1 VSEGELSG
9 LEATAHSAL
18 ELIDIS
24 KRYGGV
30 QALERASFA
39 CRAGRVHALLGENGA
54 GKSTLI
60 KVMTGVV
67 QPDSGRLLV
76 SGREQRFAHPRA
88 AHAAGIACIFQEL
101 SLLPALSVADN
112 ICLVDP
118 PRRFGLID
126 GRAQRRIAERA
137 LARAGA
143 EDIHP
148 LASVAS
154 LPLSRRQ
161 LVEIAKALAR
171 APQVLIL
178 DEATS
183 ALGAAEVER
192 LLALLAR
199 LRAEGL
205 SIVYISHRLHEIRQ
219 LADDCTVLRNGRHV
233 GSFEAGARD
242 DRQVVALML
251 GRELEAELIGAP
263 AASGDAEAPAET
275 PDARA
280 PVLEV
285 RGLSWRR
292 RLVDI
297 HLQLRRGE
305 IVGLGG
311 LEGHGQRELLLA
323 LFGVLRG
330 VDGELLLDGKPLR
343 LASPRAAKH
352 PDVGIALV
360 PEDRKTDGL
369 ILGMSVRDNL
379 TLAALER
386 LTHMKLISAEAEATA
401 TRETL
406 ARLSIAAP
414 DVDAPVSTLSG
425 GNQQKVVIGKWL
437 LNQPRILL
445 LSDPTR
451 GIDVGTKREIYRLL
465 RRLAAEGAAIVL
477 YSTDHLELVG
487 CCDRVLV
494 MYEGRAV
501 RWLAGAQLNEHEL
514 LASALNLPSGSSG
527 AAKARAATPA
537 AGAPPAP

>member
-1 VSEGELSG
+1 VSAGELPA
-9 LEATAHSAL
+9 LEATADNAL
-18 ELIDIS
+18 ELLDVS

-30 QALERASFA
+30 QALDRASFA

-118 PRRFGLID
+118 PRRLGLID

-148 LASVAS
+148 LAPVGS

-205 SIVYISHRLHEIRQ
+205 AIVYISHRLHEIRQ
-219 LADDCTVLRNGRHV
+219 LADDCTVLRNGRDV
-233 GSFEAGARD
+233 GSFEASARD

-251 GRELEAELIGAP
+251 GRELEAELTGAP
-263 AASGDAEAPAET
+263 ASNGDAPPAAA
-275 PDARA
+275 PDAGA

-330 VDGELLLDGKPLR
+330 AEGELSIDGKPRR
-343 LASPRAAKH
+343 LASPRAAKR
-352 PDVGIALV
+352 PEVGIALV

-369 ILGMSVRDNL
+369 MLGMSVRDNL

-386 LTHMKLISAEAEATA
+386 LTRATLISRHAEAKA

-406 ARLSIAAP
+406 ARLSIVAP
-414 DVDAPVSTLSG
+414 DIDAPVSTLSG

-451 GIDVGTKREIYRLL
+451 GIDVGTKTEIYRLL
-465 RRLAAEGAAIVL
+465 RRLASEGAAIVL
-477 YSTDHLELVG
+477 YSTEHLELVG

-501 RWLAGAQLNEHEL
+501 RWLTGAQLNEQEL
-514 LASALNLPSGSSG
+514 LTSALNLPSGPG
-527 AAKARAATPA
+527 ADATARAAG
-537 AGAPPAP
+537 AGAQPAP

>member
-1 VSEGELSG
+1 VSGGERPELEASADNG
-9 LEATAHSAL
+9 LEL
-18 ELIDIS
+18 RDIS

-30 QALERASFA
+30 QALDRASFA

-67 QPDSGRLLV
+67 QPDSGQLLV

-148 LASVAS
+148 LAPVAS

-192 LLALLAR
+192 LLALLTR

-205 SIVYISHRLHEIRQ
+205 GIVYISHRLHEIRQ
-219 LADDCTVLRNGRHV
+219 LADDCTVLRNGRDV
-233 GSFEAGARD
+233 GRFEARARD
-242 DRQVVALML
+242 DRQIVALML
-251 GRELEAELIGAP
+251 GRELEAELTGAP
-263 AASGDAEAPAET
+263 AANGAAPRGLPAVA
-275 PDARA
+275 PDAQA

-285 RGLSWRR
+285 RRLSWRR

-330 VDGELLLDGKPLR
+330 VDGELLLDGKPRR
-343 LASPRAAKH
+343 LASPRAAKR

-369 ILGMSVRDNL
+369 MLGMSVRDNL

-386 LTHMKLISAEAEATA
+386 LTRATLISAEAEATA

-406 ARLSIAAP
+406 ARLSIVAP
-414 DVDAPVSTLSG
+414 DIDAPVSTLSG

-451 GIDVGTKREIYRLL
+451 GIDVGTKGEIYRLL
-465 RRLAAEGAAIVL
+465 RRLASDGAAIVL

-514 LASALNLPSGSSG
+514 LTSALNLPSG
-527 AAKARAATPA
+527 AAAAVAQSAEAPA
-537 AGAPPAP
+537 AP